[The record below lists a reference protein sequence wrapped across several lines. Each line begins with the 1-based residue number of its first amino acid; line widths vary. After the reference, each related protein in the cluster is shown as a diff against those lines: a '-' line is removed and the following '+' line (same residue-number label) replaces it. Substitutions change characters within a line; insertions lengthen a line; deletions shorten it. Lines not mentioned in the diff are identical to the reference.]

1 MPKVE
6 IEGFGETTCEEGRRL
21 VLAIMDSGVDIL
33 HRCGGNSHCT
43 TCRGQIL
50 GGDAGPRTEAEIRRV
65 ARVTDAPE
73 NMRLSCQVQVRS
85 DLKVRVLRHLSEYP
99 DLSDA
104 GPTPIEWPKDHPLP
118 PQ

>member
-1 MPKVE
+1 MPKVV

-21 VLAIMDSGVDIL
+21 VLAIMDAGVDIL
-33 HRCGGNSHCT
+33 HRCGGNARCT
-43 TCRGQIL
+43 SCRVQIL
-50 GGDAGPRTEAEIRRV
+50 EGDAGPKTEAEINRL

-73 NMRLSCQVQVRS
+73 NMRLSCQVQVRD
-85 DLKVRVLRHLSEYP
+85 DLKVRVLRRLSENP
-99 DLSDA
+99 DMADA